1 MPFARLGEP
10 LRDIA
15 HHRDFE
21 AVQNP
26 DPTEAQHPQFFRRV
40 RSSARLRRSDG
51 WAALFPNSTLI
62 EVPDARTFVSLDKPE
77 AVIDAVAAVG
87 ATEPRT

>member
-1 MPFARLGEP
+1 MHKPIRSLARKLE
-10 LRDIA
+10 
-15 HHRDFE
+15 
-21 AVQNP
+21 
-26 DPTEAQHPQFFRRV
+26 QHG
-40 RSSARLRRSDG
+40 RL
-51 WAALFPNSTLI
+51 AALFPNSTLI